1 MPTRHGYGRGSASDT
16 MGGVLAA
23 ILESGDPERLYTGL
37 SLLVSAASD
46 GTPARGLATFGALGP
61 LLDPELE
68 AHARITATRVVEGER
83 EAFARTLAGLRDA
96 AAELPDCRIWAC
108 AAAVQANGADWAAVS
123 ERLEGVISTPQ
134 FLREVAG
141 AQLIVV

>member
-1 MPTRHGYGRGSASDT
+1 
-16 MGGVLAA
+16 MGDVLAA

-46 GTPARGLATFGALGP
+46 GRPARGLATFGALGV
-61 LLDPELE
+61 LLDPQLE
-68 AHARITATRVVEGER
+68 ARARAGTTHVVDGELD
-83 EAFARTLAGLRDA
+83 AFARTLAELRDA

-123 ERLEGVISTPQ
+123 GRLEGVMSTPQ